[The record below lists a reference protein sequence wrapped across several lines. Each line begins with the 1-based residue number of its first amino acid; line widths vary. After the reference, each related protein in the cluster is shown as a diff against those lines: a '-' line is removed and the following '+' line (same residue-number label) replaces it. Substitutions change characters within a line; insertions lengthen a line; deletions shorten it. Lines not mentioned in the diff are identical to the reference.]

1 MIRLHTTKGVID
13 IELDHA
19 KAPETA
25 ANFLQYAKEGFYE
38 GTLFHRVIPNFMV
51 QGGGLLPSMTPK
63 TTRPPIK
70 NEAAAGLKNTVGS
83 VAMARTAPPHSAT
96 SQFFI
101 NVNNNDFLDYPGRD
115 GWGYCVFGKVI
126 AGMEVVNAIVAV
138 PTTSRKG
145 HENVPVDDIVIEKV
159 EVVGE

>member
-19 KAPETA
+19 NAPETA
-25 ANFLQYAKEGFYE
+25 ANFLQYAKDGFYE

-51 QGGGLLPSMTPK
+51 QGGGLLPGMTEK
-63 TTRPPIK
+63 ATRPPIK
-70 NEAAAGLKNTVGS
+70 NEASSGLKNTVGS
-83 VAMARTAPPHSAT
+83 VAMARKSAPHSAT

-115 GWGYCVFGKVI
+115 GWGYCVFAKVV
-126 AGMEVVNAIVAV
+126 AGMDVVNAIVAV
-138 PTTSRKG
+138 PTTAKKG
-145 HENVPVDDIVIEKV
+145 HENVPVDDILIEKV